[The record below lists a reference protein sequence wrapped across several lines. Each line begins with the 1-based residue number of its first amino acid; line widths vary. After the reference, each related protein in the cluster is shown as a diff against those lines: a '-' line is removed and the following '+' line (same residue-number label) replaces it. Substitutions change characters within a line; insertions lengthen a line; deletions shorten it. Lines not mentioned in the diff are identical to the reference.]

1 MVSKAPALFVPAT
14 SVPVAPKVGSI
25 VWHDNKMSNAN
36 FDEALTAGAHVA
48 LACLVRLDRMHDVPV
63 EAILHL
69 RRIIAVATGG
79 TCHFGEGRQKT
90 VNVLVPDCCP
100 VPSPRAVA

>member
-1 MVSKAPALFVPAT
+1 MVSKAPALLVPAT
-14 SVPVAPKVGSI
+14 SVPVAPKIGSI
-25 VWHDNKMSNAN
+25 VWHDNKVSDAN
-36 FDEALTAGAHVA
+36 FDEALTAWTHVA

-63 EAILHL
+63 EAILHS

-79 TCHFGEGRQKT
+79 TCHFGEGRRKT
-90 VNVLVPDCCP
+90 ANLLVPDCCP